1 MPRSASP
8 IRSAF
13 AALSLGA
20 LMVLTAACG
29 STSAAK
35 PPTADDT
42 TTTSPSP
49 SKRTTTTSS
58 TSEVLASKRADVVA
72 SYRAAYKALA
82 VASGD
87 PSAPHESLSSHFE
100 GESLTYVMEELD
112 RLATAGT
119 RVTYPAGEPPVPAVT
134 AVELSDQDEA
144 HVTVCLIDN
153 GVRVSTTTGEVVDD
167 LVLSRAT
174 RATLH
179 FSSEG
184 WKLSSAESAG
194 DWNDGN
200 GCDR

>member
-1 MPRSASP
+1 MRSALA
-8 IRSAF
+8 AF
-13 AALSLGA
+13 SLCGLLALT
-20 LMVLTAACG
+20 VACS
-29 STSAAK
+29 STSEAK

-49 SKRTTTTSS
+49 PKRTTTTSS
-58 TSEVLASKRADVVA
+58 TSGALASKRADVVN

-82 VASGD
+82 MASGD
-87 PSAPHESLSSHFE
+87 PSASHESLSSHFE
-100 GESLTYVMEELD
+100 GKSLTYVMEELD
-112 RLATAGT
+112 RLAKAGT
-119 RVTYPAGEPPVPAVT
+119 RVTYPGGEPPVPAVT
-134 AVELSDQDEA
+134 SVDLSDQEEA
-144 HVTVCLIDN
+144 HVTVCLIDD
-153 GVRVSTTTGEVVDD
+153 GVQVSATTGEVVND